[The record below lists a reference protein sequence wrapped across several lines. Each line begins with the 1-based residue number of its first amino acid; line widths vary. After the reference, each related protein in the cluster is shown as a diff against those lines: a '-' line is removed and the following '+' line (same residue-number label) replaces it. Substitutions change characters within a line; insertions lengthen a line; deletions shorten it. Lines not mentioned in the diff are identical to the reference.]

1 MAMNFLYS
9 FDVKR
14 LIESKIYFLV
24 AQNSEPHLYLL
35 KIEYPYFCAVS
46 RNPVARIL
54 FEIFISSSI
63 FKKNN
68 IDVIYSYFGFGLYNR
83 KIPQISGSA
92 DSNIYF
98 PEIDF
103 WKEFSGFAR
112 LKKALID
119 RYRIWGVKRSNA
131 VVFENSALELR
142 ARELFG
148 INKSTVITP
157 SINFNFKSI
166 PLSIPV
172 ECNKIPKGLFLCGWH
187 PNKNFMIIP
196 KLAYELKKR
205 GVDFHFLI
213 TAPLDDSTQHRQ
225 FMIDVSKYEVRNMV
239 SVIGQVKKEQ
249 LQSLYEQI
257 DMVFLLSRL
266 ESFSNNIIESWY
278 FKKPLLI
285 TDATW
290 SRSICGE
297 DSVIYV
303 ERNSVV
309 DIVDKIIWLLTD
321 SKSKNSIVLNGYE
334 KTKQYPTIEERISEE
349 LEFLKYVYKSL

>member
-9 FDVKR
+9 FHVKQ
-14 LIESKIYFLV
+14 LVELKFFFLV
-24 AQNSEPHLYLL
+24 AKNSEPHIYLQ
-35 KIEYPYFCAVS
+35 KIEYPCFCAVP

-54 FEIFISSSI
+54 FEIFRSSSI

-68 IDVIYSYFGFGLYNR
+68 IDVIYSYFGFGIYNR

-119 RYRIWGVKRSNA
+119 RYRIWGIKRSNA

-148 INKSTVITP
+148 IKKSTVITP

-205 GVDFHFLI
+205 GVTFHFLI

-278 FKKPLLI
+278 FKKPLII

-297 DSVIYV
+297 DSAIYV

-309 DIVDKIIWLLTD
+309 DIVDKIILLLSD
-321 SKSKNSIVLNGYE
+321 SNHNKKVVLNGFE
-334 KTKQYPTIEERISEE
+334 KIKEYPSIEERINEE
-349 LEFLKYVYKSL
+349 LDFLRYVHQSI